1 MTTQKKIDTV
11 ADLKDRIER
20 ATLLASADY
29 RGLRVKEM
37 VEMRRRLREA
47 GLEVRVVK
55 NTLLRLAANESGQP
69 DLLDIIEGPT
79 ALAMG
84 FGDAIEAA
92 KALTGYAQ
100 GAPSGFGLRGGF
112 MDGRV
117 LTAQDLRDLVK
128 VPPRPVLLAQFMG
141 QMQSPLAGFVGLLDA
156 PLRELVG
163 LMQSLLSEL
172 PGLVE
177 ARARQMEAA
186 GIGTEPAAEEPYAE
200 EAGGEEPA
208 VEAAAG
214 EASAVE
220 EAAAEVSTE
229 APAKEPVAEEAEA
242 EAPSE
247 EAAQPEESAAEESAR
262 EEAVAEEEP
271 TAEAEPTAEEAPAEE
286 AQESVETAAPEES
299 GTEEPQSEEP
309 ETAEEE
315 SNG

>member
-1 MTTQKKIDTV
+1 MPAQKKIDTV
-11 ADLKDRIER
+11 AELKERIER

-55 NTLLRLAANESGQP
+55 NTLVRLAANQSGQP
-69 DLLDIIEGPT
+69 DLLEIIEGPT
-79 ALAMG
+79 ALAMS
-84 FGDAIEAA
+84 FGDAIDAA

-100 GAPSGFGLRGGF
+100 GAPAGFGLRGGF

-128 VPPRPVLLAQFMG
+128 VPPKPVLLAQFMG

-186 GIGTEPAAEEPYAE
+186 GIGVEEPGAEGPEPEEPAAEE
-200 EAGGEEPA
+200 
-208 VEAAAG
+208 
-214 EASAVE
+214 
-220 EAAAEVSTE
+220 
-229 APAKEPVAEEAEA
+229 EPVAEEA
-242 EAPSE
+242 P
-247 EAAQPEESAAEESAR
+247 
-262 EEAVAEEEP
+262 
-271 TAEAEPTAEEAPAEE
+271 EEAPADEPSPAEESPAEE
-286 AQESVETAAPEES
+286 ATAEEPAQEAES
-299 GTEEPQSEEP
+299 ATEEPRAAEP

-315 SNG
+315 NNG

>member
-1 MTTQKKIDTV
+1 MPAQKKIDTV
-11 ADLKDRIER
+11 AELKERIER

-55 NTLLRLAANESGQP
+55 NTLVRLAANQSGQP
-69 DLLDIIEGPT
+69 DLLEIIEGPT
-79 ALAMG
+79 ALAMS
-84 FGDAIEAA
+84 FGDAIDAA

-100 GAPSGFGLRGGF
+100 GAPAGFGLRGGF

-117 LTAQDLRDLVK
+117 LSAQDLRDLVK
-128 VPPRPVLLAQFMG
+128 VPPKPVLLAQFMG

-177 ARARQMEAA
+177 ARVRQMEAA
-186 GIGTEPAAEEPYAE
+186 GIGVEEPGA
-200 EAGGEEPA
+200 
-208 VEAAAG
+208 
-214 EASAVE
+214 E
-220 EAAAEVSTE
+220 EAAAEPEVQEPPASE
-229 APAKEPVAEEAEA
+229 ASAEEPAAGE
-242 EAPSE
+242 ETAP
-247 EAAQPEESAAEESAR
+247 EAA
-262 EEAVAEEEP
+262 
-271 TAEAEPTAEEAPAEE
+271 AEEAPAAVEEQVAEE
-286 AQESVETAAPEES
+286 ALGEAPADEPSPEES
-299 GTEEPQSEEP
+299 PAEEAPPAEEATAEEPAREAESATEEPQAAEP

-315 SNG
+315 NNG